1 MSTIT
6 AYAGRRPFMKEN
18 VRGEQTLH
26 SVRNPVVSSDIKP
39 IFIILVD
46 ISGYTKFI
54 RYHKISLLHAE
65 KIIAQLMES
74 ILEKV
79 EVPVMAHEI
88 LGDAISLYAIDEGEP
103 GQGENIYRQLEKY
116 FKAFREREASLISSC
131 TLCECDACKTVGQ
144 LKLKAILHH
153 GHAAFTWVHHIR
165 KISGEDV
172 ITSHRLLKNTVPA
185 AEYILMTKSFTDR
198 MNHIEISGWK
208 PHIEKY
214 DDIGEVNLMV
224 KILDEE
230 IQAANLTF
238 LQKFIGFFI
247 LEKYLLTRLLFRKR
261 KLAFRNLPE

>member
-26 SVRNPVVSSDIKP
+26 SVGNPVVGSDIKP

-54 RYHKISLLHAE
+54 RYHKVSLLHAE
-65 KIIAQLMES
+65 KIVAQLMES

-103 GQGENIYRQLEKY
+103 GQAENIYRQLEKY

-131 TLCECDACKTVGQ
+131 SLCECDACKTVGK

-153 GHAAFTWVHHIR
+153 GHAAFTWVHQIR

-172 ITSHRLLKNTVPA
+172 ITGHRLLKNTVPA
-185 AEYILMTKSFTDR
+185 GEYILMTKSFTDR
-198 MNHIEISGWK
+198 MSPIEISGWIT
-208 PHIEKY
+208 HSEKY
-214 DDIGEVNLMV
+214 DDIGDVNLKV

-230 IQAANLTF
+230 VKVRNLKF
-238 LQKFIGFFI
+238 FQKVKGFYI
-247 LEKYLLTRLLFRKR
+247 LEKYLLTRLLFKKR
-261 KLAFRNLPE
+261 KLHYRNLPE